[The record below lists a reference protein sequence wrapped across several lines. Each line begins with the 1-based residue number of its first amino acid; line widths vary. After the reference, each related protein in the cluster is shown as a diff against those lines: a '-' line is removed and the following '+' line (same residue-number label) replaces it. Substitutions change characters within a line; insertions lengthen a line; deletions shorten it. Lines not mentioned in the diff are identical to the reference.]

1 MVILGVTPALVAVV
15 TVIFVSAV
23 KGGCILAIASG
34 ATMGMML
41 SFANIY
47 PIGIIPTLAI
57 GGLTSAMAG
66 RFRKIFMPI
75 GFVLSFAPMVIY
87 YRLDLLSV
95 GAFVSIL
102 LAGIIN
108 MYIPER
114 LYLNFSNII

>member
-95 GAFVSIL
+95 GAFVK
-102 LAGIIN
+102 
-108 MYIPER
+108 Y
-114 LYLNFSNII
+114 Y

>member
-57 GGLTSAMAG
+57 GWADISYGR
-66 RFRKIFMPI
+66 RFRKI
-75 GFVLSFAPMVIY
+75 LC
-87 YRLDLLSV
+87 L
-95 GAFVSIL
+95 
-102 LAGIIN
+102 
-108 MYIPER
+108 
-114 LYLNFSNII
+114 

>member
-1 MVILGVTPALVAVV
+1 M
-15 TVIFVSAV
+15 
-23 KGGCILAIASG
+23 LAIASG

-47 PIGIIPTLAI
+47 PVGIVSTLAI

-75 GFVLSFAPMVIY
+75 GFVLSFAPMVVY

-95 GAFVSIL
+95 GAFVAIL

-108 MYIPER
+108 MYVPER
-114 LYLNFSNII
+114 LYLNFSNIINTGKSQSNLYNYEIKIW